1 MTERF
6 SGRFPPTEA
15 LSHSYQLGPL
25 VSRAVTATASPDS
38 RSDKERAVL
47 ICEADFAGYVQ
58 LKRER
63 ETTAGRGEIEMTVHT
78 SPNYADRGL
87 DDGTH
92 Q

>member
-1 MTERF
+1 M
-6 SGRFPPTEA
+6 
-15 LSHSYQLGPL
+15 
-25 VSRAVTATASPDS
+25 
-38 RSDKERAVL
+38 
-47 ICEADFAGYVQ
+47 Q

-87 DDGTH
+87 DDTH

>member
-1 MTERF
+1 MTWRF
-6 SGRFPPTEA
+6 SRRFPPTEA
-15 LSHSYQLGPL
+15 LSHSDQLGPL
-25 VSRAVTATASPDS
+25 VSRAVYGHRLTRLSLRPRTRGAHP
-38 RSDKERAVL
+38 
-47 ICEADFAGYVQ
+47 EADFEEYVQ

-87 DDGTH
+87 DDTH